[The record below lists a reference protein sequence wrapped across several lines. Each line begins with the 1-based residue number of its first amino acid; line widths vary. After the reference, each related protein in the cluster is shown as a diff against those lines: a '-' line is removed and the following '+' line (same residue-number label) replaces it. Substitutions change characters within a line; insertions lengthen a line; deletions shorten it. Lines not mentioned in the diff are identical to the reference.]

1 MTKDELLAMLHGR
14 EPLDDRERHSIERF
28 GVELDGLADPYD
40 EHAPVHVT
48 CSAIIVGER
57 GVVLHRHRVLQT
69 WVAPG
74 GHIDDGESPED
85 AVLREAAEE
94 TGLPVRHVADG
105 PRLVHVDVHDGPH
118 GHRHLDLRY
127 LLTCD
132 DVEPAPPPGESQDV
146 DWFSWTDALAITE
159 PCLRALLA
167 RLGDTYQEIATKTVS
182 P

>member
-1 MTKDELLAMLHGR
+1 VTKDELLAMLHGR

-85 AVLREAAEE
+85 AVLREAAKE
-94 TGLPVRHVADG
+94 TGPPVRHVADG

-132 DVEPAPPPGESQDV
+132 DVEPAPPPRREPRRRLVLV
-146 DWFSWTDALAITE
+146 DG
-159 PCLRALLA
+159 RAGDHRAVPA
-167 RLGDTYQEIATKTVS
+167 RS
-182 P
+182 PRSAR